1 MTKGHWHSEVLITLR
16 MQLWAR
22 TTQESVKRAGNSHM
36 LVRMANGGLKVK
48 KKKKKVLEEKNEE
61 LNYLLFGCVMIPGK
75 LASLLRV

>member
-48 KKKKKVLEEKNEE
+48 KKKK
-61 LNYLLFGCVMIPGK
+61 
-75 LASLLRV
+75 SLGRKK

>member
-22 TTQESVKRAGNSHM
+22 TMQESVKRAGNSHM

-48 KKKKKVLEEKNEE
+48 KKKSLGRKK
-61 LNYLLFGCVMIPGK
+61 
-75 LASLLRV
+75 